1 MRRSRNAVK
10 SSKKKKKKHEPLP
23 PQKKRK
29 AEKGKKQKMKGW
41 LATKT
46 FVEIH
51 EKGVSN
57 NARVSKS
64 VEEINWQQSGKTLEI
79 YSVKGIRGLR
89 RKLNS

>member
-10 SSKKKKKKHEPLP
+10 SPRKKKHALP
-23 PQKKRK
+23 KKKRK
-29 AEKGKKQKMKGW
+29 AKKGKKQKMKGW